1 MATKKADG
9 SSLQDY
15 KKIKE
20 LIDVTN
26 KDLRGRGHK
35 ASLEIFR
42 ESIYIRG
49 TFPPKG
55 RTKINSGVKAS
66 IKGVS
71 IAETRLMDL
80 LVAIKTSGSIPTPLP
95 WQNKILSKVGY
106 PKVKVSDAIGQLKK
120 DFFNVETSNSKSRLN
135 TWKTMEYGLNKLDPG
150 AYVTT
155 DYLIAQIIDKSI
167 DPKTGLTRANQKLK
181 LKQYYKRLGRLI
193 GLPDIE
199 KIDQIEIVYEPKKRD
214 IPDHGT
220 LLDLAEELIVHKKY
234 GWITAATIIYGCRPS
249 EVFSL
254 FPSTDPRTKGTA
266 KVFTIK
272 KKKGLPTIRTA
283 MALPAELVDKLDLN
297 QISRPLEFKHPK
309 EFDPKAT
316 KYLTDSWGSWLDKK
330 YPGLNLYDLRHSWA
344 KRSINEGVPTGL
356 AARCLGHSITVFEKT
371 YLSTIDEKDVADYIS
386 GNR

>member
-1 MATKKADG
+1 MATKKTDG

-55 RTKINSGVKAS
+55 RCKISSGVKAS
-66 IKGVS
+66 IKGVT

-80 LVAIKTSGSIPTPLP
+80 LVAIKSSGSIPNPLP
-95 WQNKILSKVGY
+95 WQNKILSEVGY
-106 PKVKVSDAIGQLKK
+106 PKVLVKDAIGQLKK
-120 DFFNVETSNSKSRLN
+120 EFFDVETSNSKSRLN

-155 DYLIAQIIDKSI
+155 DYLIAQIIDKSK
-167 DPKTGLTRANQKLK
+167 DPKTGLTRTNQRLK
-181 LKQYYKRLGRLI
+181 LKQYYKRLGKLI
-193 GLPDIE
+193 GLPDIDDID
-199 KIDQIEIVYEPKKRD
+199 KIEVVYEPKKRD

-220 LLDLAEELIVHKKY
+220 LLDLAVELITHKKY

-254 FPSTDPRTKGTA
+254 FPNNNGTA

-283 MALPAELVDKLDLN
+283 MALPKDFVDKLNLYE
-297 QISRPLEFKHPK
+297 ISRPIEFKHPK
-309 EFDPKAT
+309 DFDPIAT
-316 KYLTDSWGSWLDKK
+316 KFLTDSWGSWLDNK

-344 KRSINEGVPTGL
+344 KRSITASVPTGL
-356 AARCLGHSITVFEKT
+356 AARCLGHSVSIFEKT
-371 YLSTIDEKDVADYIS
+371 YLSTIDEKDVADYIE
-386 GNR
+386 GNL